1 MNLEKLMQNE
11 EFTKKLESAQNLDE
25 VLAMVKEQGVEI
37 TKEEVEA
44 ALKKLDEGELDENS
58 LEDVAGGIAGWIMI
72 GGGIRTLAKWLKKYG
87 PHVFFPI

>member
-1 MNLEKLMQNE
+1 MQSE

-25 VLAMVKEQGVEI
+25 VLVMVKEQGVEI

-58 LEDVAGGIAGWIMI
+58 LEDVAGGAAAWKI
-72 GGGIRTLAKWLKKYG
+72 GIGVGVRLLAEFVKRYG
-87 PHVFFPI
+87 YFLPDILFDCC

>member
-1 MNLEKLMQNE
+1 MDLEKLMQSE

-25 VLAMVKEQGVEI
+25 VLVMVKEHGVEI

-72 GGGIRTLAKWLKKYG
+72 GGEVRALAKWLVKYG
-87 PHVFFPI
+87 YLLA

>member
-1 MNLEKLMQNE
+1 MDLEKLMQNE

-44 ALKKLDEGELDENS
+44 ARKKLDEGELDENS

-72 GGGIRTLAKWLKKYG
+72 GGGIRALAKWLKKYG

>member
-72 GGGIRTLAKWLKKYG
+72 GGGIRALAKWLKKNG

>member
-44 ALKKLDEGELDENS
+44 ALKKLDEVLSEL
-58 LEDVAGGIAGWIMI
+58 
-72 GGGIRTLAKWLKKYG
+72 
-87 PHVFFPI
+87 